1 MSSRAY
7 SGGVLGNVASV
18 TEHNPSIA
26 LLKPMK
32 EMNGRVL
39 LVDDDP
45 GLLKLLSYR
54 LRSAGFEIMAVNS
67 GQKALDVIESFQPRL
82 VISDLRMD
90 EMDGMAL
97 FESIHATRPALP
109 VIILTA
115 HGTIPDAVDAT
126 RRGLF
131 GFLTKP
137 FDSDQLL
144 DCIRRALSISAVDSE
159 SASSNDWQKNIITRS
174 PVMTALLERAKL
186 AARTPTPVLIH
197 GDSGTGK
204 ELLASAIHAA
214 SDRKSNP
221 FVPVN
226 CTAIPETLLESEL
239 FGHTKGAFTG
249 ALQDRNGL
257 FYAADGGTLFLD
269 EVGDM
274 SLTFQ
279 AKLLRVLQ
287 EKEIR
292 PLGADTSQPIDVR
305 IISATQHNLEKAVEE
320 GRFRED
326 LFYRLNVVGLE
337 IPPLSQRR
345 EDISLLAAHFL
356 DRIRESY
363 ETNVRGFA
371 PKAMESLMEAGWPG
385 NVRQLQN
392 VVEQTAALATT
403 PIIPQTLVQAALN
416 DDDSGFTTLTEARN
430 RFERQYLMRLLRA
443 TRGNVSRA
451 SRLAGRD
458 RSKFYQLLRR
468 HHLDPAQFR
477 DAR

>member
-1 MSSRAY
+1 MAGRAY
-7 SGGVLGNVASV
+7 SGGVLGNMA
-18 TEHNPSIA
+18 TKTAHNPSVS

-32 EMNGRVL
+32 ELNGRVL

-54 LRSAGFEIMAVNS
+54 LRSAGFEIKAVGS
-67 GQKALDVIESFQPRL
+67 GRDALDALDAFQPRL

-90 EMDGMAL
+90 EMDGLAL
-97 FESIHATRPALP
+97 FDSIHEQRPALP

-144 DCIRRALSISAVDSE
+144 DCVRRAMSLNAAEGEDP
-159 SASSNDWQKNIITRS
+159 NGDDWQKNIITRS
-174 PVMTALLERAKL
+174 PQMLALLERARL
-186 AARTPTPVLIH
+186 AARTPTPVFIQ

-214 SDRKSNP
+214 SDRRDKP
-221 FVPVN
+221 FVPIN
-226 CTAIPETLLESEL
+226 CTAINENLLESEL
-239 FGHTKGAFTG
+239 FGYVKGSFTG
-249 ALQDRNGL
+249 ATEDRHGL
-257 FYAADGGTLFLD
+257 FRAADGGTLFFD

-292 PLGADTSQPIDVR
+292 PVGSQENYPVDVR
-305 IISATQHNLEKAVEE
+305 IISATHRDLEAAVQSGE
-320 GRFRED
+320 FRED
-326 LFYRLNVVGLE
+326 LFYRLNVVDLE
-337 IPPLSQRR
+337 LPPLSQRR
-345 EDISLLAAHFL
+345 EDIALLAAHFL
-356 DRIRESY
+356 DRVKEAY
-363 ETNVRGFA
+363 ETPVTGFA
-371 PKAMESLMEAGWPG
+371 PKAMETLLEANWPG

-403 PIIPQTLVQAALN
+403 PVIPQTLVQAALN
-416 DDDSGFTTLTEARN
+416 EDDTGFTTLTEARD
-430 RFERQYLMRLLRA
+430 RFERQYLVRLLRA
-443 TRGNVSRA
+443 TGGNVSRA
-451 SRLAGRD
+451 ARLAGRD

-477 DAR
+477 E

>member
-1 MSSRAY
+1 MTGRAY
-7 SGGVLGNVASV
+7 SGGVLGNAAAQAAHSPSV
-18 TEHNPSIA
+18 S

-32 EMNGRVL
+32 EFNGRVL

-54 LRSAGFEIMAVNS
+54 LRSAGFEVKAVDS
-67 GQKALDVIESFQPRL
+67 GQRALDALDTYHPRL

-90 EMDGMAL
+90 GMDGMAL
-97 FESIHATRPALP
+97 FDSIHSQRPALP

-144 DCIRRALSISAVDSE
+144 DCVRRAVSLNSNAAESVDSDE
-159 SASSNDWQKNIITRS
+159 WQKDIITRS
-174 PVMTALLERAKL
+174 PQMLALLERAKL
-186 AARTPTPVLIH
+186 AARTPTPVFIR

-204 ELLASAIHAA
+204 ELLASAIHNA
-214 SDRKSNP
+214 SDRKDEP
-221 FVPVN
+221 FVPIN
-226 CTAIPETLLESEL
+226 CTAIPENLLESEL

-249 ALQDRNGL
+249 ATESRGGL
-257 FYAADGGTLFLD
+257 FRAASGGTLFLD
-269 EVGDM
+269 EIGDM
-274 SLTFQ
+274 SMAFQ
-279 AKLLRVLQ
+279 GKLLRALQ

-292 PLGADTSQPIDVR
+292 PVGSSKSVAVDVR
-305 IISATQHNLEKAVEE
+305 VISATHRDLDAAVVAGE
-320 GRFRED
+320 FRED
-326 LFYRLNVVGLE
+326 LYYRLKVVDLE
-337 IPPLSQRR
+337 LPPLSQRR
-345 EDISLLAAHFL
+345 EDIALLAAHFL
-356 DRIRESY
+356 DRVRQSY
-363 ETNVRGFA
+363 ETPVTGFA
-371 PKAMESLMEAGWPG
+371 PKAMETLLEASWPG

-392 VVEQTAALATT
+392 IVEQTAALSTT
-403 PIIPQTLVQAALN
+403 PVIPQTLVQAALHE
-416 DDDSGFTTLTEARN
+416 DDIGFTTLTEARN
-430 RFERQYLMRLLRA
+430 RFERQYLLRLLRA

-451 SRLAGRD
+451 ARLAGRD

-477 DAR
+477 D